1 MEDSTARLVA
11 AVDAERRELER
22 RLHDGVRQQL
32 VAVAVSLQLLDQL
45 ADTDPVAA
53 KTLLGEI
60 RNDVREALDGVA
72 AGCRTDLSS
81 PPRAAWTRGVIS
93 VSEFPA
99 QVRSF
104 ARPG

>member
-22 RLHDGVRQQL
+22 RLHDGVQQQL
-32 VAVAVSLQLLDQL
+32 VAVAVSLQLLDQF

-60 RNDVREALDGVA
+60 RNDV
-72 AGCRTDLSS
+72 
-81 PPRAAWTRGVIS
+81 
-93 VSEFPA
+93 
-99 QVRSF
+99 
-104 ARPG
+104 ARP